1 MCWFARK
8 HICQHTRSRVRVLP
22 HLLQIEATD
31 DFGAD
36 HVLHICNRFS
46 NLTSLAL
53 SNVPNAINDTCV
65 QRSLLSPP
73 QVPGRMLHPRRF
85 LLCWLSVCVKALSFR
100 CADVAVSALLSDLL
114 LLAID

>member
-1 MCWFARK
+1 MP
-8 HICQHTRSRVRVLP
+8 VLP
-22 HLLQIEATD
+22 SLLQIEATD

-65 QRSLLSPP
+65 
-73 QVPGRMLHPRRF
+73 
-85 LLCWLSVCVKALSFR
+85 ALIF
-100 CADVAVSALLSDLL
+100 
-114 LLAID
+114 

>member
-1 MCWFARK
+1 MGQLRIQCEPLSSCSSEDSSEELCAGLPASTFAK
-8 HICQHTRSRVRVLP
+8 DTRSRVPVLP
-22 HLLQIEATD
+22 CLLQIEATD

-65 QRSLLSPP
+65 QRQSACAASKSHG
-73 QVPGRMLHPRRF
+73 QTLHPQHF
-85 LLCWLSVCVKALSFR
+85 LLRWLSVSV
-100 CADVAVSALLSDLL
+100 
-114 LLAID
+114 